1 MIFKRAIAKL
11 RAQDGTAITIELVIV
26 TLGVLIALAAQQWAN
41 NRSQR
46 DQMDVDMKAVR
57 DELAVHYGYAVEYRV
72 VYPCLRAQM
81 DQLRDR
87 VLSSGATLNPARLYR
102 DEDFSFVIQEPDKLY
117 SNDAWQAAID
127 DGTTQ
132 RISPRMRRIL
142 AGHYGQLHELETINQ
157 RNTIDADFGYIA
169 LTQPLPLDPT
179 VRYLV
184 MKEIE
189 QERARMEYVDYLNGQ
204 VIDYI
209 HSLGMLPP
217 PKDAITTTER
227 WGTYQFCKAHGLP
240 MRSFKDAM
248 VAVPN

>member
-11 RAQDGTAITIELVIV
+11 RAQDWTAITIELAIV
-26 TLGVLIALAAQQWAN
+26 TLGVLIALGAQQWAN
-41 NRSQR
+41 ERAQRS
-46 DQMDVDMKAVR
+46 QMDVDIQAVR
-57 DELAVHYGYAVEYRV
+57 EELAEHYGYAVEYRV

-81 DQLRDR
+81 DRLRDR
-87 VLSSGATLNPARLYR
+87 VLNSGATLNPAPLYR
-102 DEDFSFVIQEPDKLY
+102 DEDFSFVIREPSKFY
-117 SNDAWQAAID
+117 PNDAWHAAIN
-127 DGTTQ
+127 DGTAQ
-132 RISPRMRRIL
+132 RISQRIRRIL
-142 AGHYGQLHELETINQ
+142 AGHYGQLSEMWGINQ
-157 RNTIDADFGYIA
+157 ANNDADYGYLA
-169 LTQPLPLDPT
+169 LTHPLPLDPT
-179 VRYLV
+179 VRYSI

-209 HSLGMLPP
+209 QSLGMLPP
-217 PKDAITTTER
+217 PKDAIKTTER

>member
-46 DQMDVDMKAVR
+46 NQMDVDMKAVR
-57 DELAVHYGYAVEYRV
+57 EELAVHYAYAVEYRV

-87 VLSSGATLNPARLYR
+87 VLSSGATLNPVRLYR

-127 DGTTQ
+127 DGTAQ
-132 RISPRMRRIL
+132 RISPTMRRLL

-157 RNTIDADFGYIA
+157 RNTIDADYGYIA

-179 VRYLV
+179 VRYSIV
-184 MKEIE
+184 KEIE
-189 QERARMEYVDYLNGQ
+189 QERGRMEYIDYLNGQ
-204 VIDYI
+204 AIDYI
-209 HSLGMLPP
+209 QRLGMLPP
-217 PKDAITTTER
+217 PKDAIKITER

>member
-11 RAQDGTAITIELVIV
+11 RAQDWTAITIELVIV

-41 NRSQR
+41 NQSQR
-46 DQMDVDMKAVR
+46 NQMDVDMKAVR
-57 DELAVHYGYAVEYRV
+57 EELAVHYDYAVEYRV

-87 VLSSGATLNPARLYR
+87 VLSSGATLNPVRLYR
-102 DEDFSFVIQEPDKLY
+102 DEDFGFVIREPDKLY

-142 AGHYGQLHELETINQ
+142 AAHYGQLHEIEAINQ
-157 RNTIDADFGYIA
+157 TNTNDADYGYIA

-179 VRYLV
+179 VRYSI

-189 QERARMEYVDYLNGQ
+189 QERARMEYIDYLNGQ
-204 VIDYI
+204 AIDYI
-209 HSLGMLPP
+209 QSLGMLPP
-217 PKDAITTTER
+217 PKDAIKTTER